1 MIYRKI
7 QATHTYDCQV
17 FELCFFTKNVETTL
31 VMDTCNNPLSRLVL
45 GVKHCSL
52 FRHSK
57 TKQGDTS

>member
-31 VMDTCNNPLSRLVL
+31 VMDNNPLSRLVL

>member
-7 QATHTYDCQV
+7 HAMHTYDCQV
-17 FELCFFTKNVETTL
+17 FELCFFAKNVETTL
-31 VMDTCNNPLSRLVL
+31 VMDPLSRLVL

-52 FRHSK
+52 FQHSK